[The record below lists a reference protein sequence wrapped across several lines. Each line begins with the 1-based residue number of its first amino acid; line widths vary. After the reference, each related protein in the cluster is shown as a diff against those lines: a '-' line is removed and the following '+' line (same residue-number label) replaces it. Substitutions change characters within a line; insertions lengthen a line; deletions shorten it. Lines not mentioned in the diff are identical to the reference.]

1 LSDLTPQASGPRSEG
16 DPRPEPPA
24 PSALRD
30 LQTLLAGAVQRLR
43 SATTCEAAVAWA
55 LRDDATPYVAAAA
68 FVGPPPLAPDRE
80 AFEATRLLDGPT
92 DLGDP
97 DLPAPLGDLAERYG
111 YRAAAPVTG
120 GGEHPMAVLL
130 LSGSSEA
137 LGGSARASVRPR
149 ALAVLEA
156 SARRLE
162 GPLAAALSAGR
173 LSRLDQDVRRL
184 DRLAALGEL
193 SAEIAHE
200 VRNPLLSV
208 KTFLQLL
215 PEREGD
221 PEFRTRFF
229 EVVTDEI
236 RRMERLLDTVIE
248 HAQPSVDP
256 PGAAAAPN
264 LVLEATVEL
273 LRHRAQS
280 RGVEIEATLAPDP
293 QPALPEVALTPDRL
307 RQVVLNLALNA
318 IDATPEGGSVQLRA
332 QHSKIG
338 VELVVSDRGP
348 GIPEALRA
356 RVFEPF
362 FSSRSD
368 RPGGLGLAIS
378 RRIAEEAGGSLEVR
392 DAPGGGAAFHL
403 NLPAVD

>member
-1 LSDLTPQASGPRSEG
+1 
-16 DPRPEPPA
+16 
-24 PSALRD
+24 
-30 LQTLLAGAVQRLR
+30 
-43 SATTCEAAVAWA
+43 
-55 LRDDATPYVAAAA
+55 
-68 FVGPPPLAPDRE
+68 
-80 AFEATRLLDGPT
+80 
-92 DLGDP
+92 
-97 DLPAPLGDLAERYG
+97 
-111 YRAAAPVTG
+111 
-120 GGEHPMAVLL
+120 MAVLL
-130 LSGSSEA
+130 LSGSSDA
-137 LGGSARASVRPR
+137 LGGSARTSVRPR

-173 LSRLDQDVRRL
+173 LARLDQDVRRL
-184 DRLAALGEL
+184 DRLAALGAL

-208 KTFLQLL
+208 KTYLQLL
-215 PEREGD
+215 PEREND

-229 EVVTDEI
+229 EVVSDEI

-248 HAQPSVDP
+248 HAQPSADP

-264 LVLEATVEL
+264 LVLDATIEL
-273 LRHRAQS
+273 LRHRAHT
-280 RGVEIEATLAPDP
+280 RGVEIEATPAPDGEP
-293 QPALPEVALTPDRL
+293 PLPEVALTPDRL
-307 RQVVLNLALNA
+307 RQVVLNLTLNA
-318 IDATPEGGSVQLRA
+318 IDATPKGGSVRLRA
-332 QHSKIG
+332 QHGEIG
-338 VELVVSDRGP
+338 VELVVSDQGP

-378 RRIAEEAGGSLEVR
+378 RRIAEEVGGSLEVR

-403 NLPAVD
+403 NLPSVD

>member
-1 LSDLTPQASGPRSEG
+1 MTDLTPQASVGRSAG
-16 DPRPEPPA
+16 DPRPEA
-24 PSALRD
+24 TTASGLRD
-30 LQTLLAGAVQRLR
+30 LQSILAGVVQRLR
-43 SATTCEAAVAWA
+43 SATGCEAAVAWA
-55 LRDDATPYVAAAA
+55 LRDDATPYLAAAA
-68 FVGPPPLAPDRE
+68 FVGPLPLAPDQD

-92 DLGDP
+92 DLSDP
-97 DLPAPLGDLAERYG
+97 DLPAPLRDLAERYG

-120 GGEHPMAVLL
+120 GGERPMAVLL
-130 LSGSSEA
+130 LSGSSDT
-137 LGGSARASVRPR
+137 LGGSAGRLVRPR

-162 GPLAAALSAGR
+162 GPLAAALAAGR

-184 DRLAALGEL
+184 DRLAALGAL

-215 PEREGD
+215 PEREND

-229 EVVTDEI
+229 EVVSDEI

-248 HAQPSVDP
+248 HARPSADL
-256 PGAAAAPN
+256 PGGAAAPN
-264 LVLEATVEL
+264 LVLDATVEL
-273 LRHRAQS
+273 LRHRAHT
-280 RGVEIEATLAPDP
+280 RGVEIQATTALDGEPPLPD
-293 QPALPEVALTPDRL
+293 VALTPDRL
-307 RQVVLNLALNA
+307 RQVVLNLTLNA
-318 IDATPEGGSVQLRA
+318 IDATPKGGSVRLRA
-332 QHSKIG
+332 LPSEVG
-338 VELVVSDRGP
+338 VELVVSDQGP
-348 GIPEALRA
+348 GIPEALRS

-378 RRIAEEAGGSLEVR
+378 RRIAEEAGGTLEVR
-392 DAPGGGAAFHL
+392 DAPEGGAAFHL
-403 NLPAVD
+403 NLPTTD